1 MTRMLGTRML
11 VERTAPDAAA
21 LQAELTDLLQLEHD
35 ALPAYS
41 VAIMALHDARLREE
55 LRAHRADHERHVE
68 DLSAL
73 IRARGGI
80 PLRLPHMPTGLFK
93 LAVQAAGAPG
103 GDRAVLLAFVS
114 NEWQSQEKYARHA
127 ARPHDPEVA
136 ALLRRHADD
145 EARHYAWALDALEAM
160 GCGTGTPV
168 GRMTKAFARFHGST
182 ADAVEA
188 AGRVALETVVRTLRA
203 A

>member
-1 MTRMLGTRML
+1 MTG
-11 VERTAPDAAA
+11 VQGERTAPDAAA

-41 VAIMALHDARLREE
+41 VAIMALRDPRLREE

-73 IRARGGI
+73 IRARGGL

-103 GDRAVLLAFVS
+103 GDRWVLLAFVS

-127 ARPHDPEVA
+127 ARPHDPDVA

-145 EARHYAWALDALEAM
+145 EARHYAWALDTLEAM

-168 GRMTKAFARFHGST
+168 GRMTTAFARFHGST
-182 ADAVEA
+182 ADAVES
-188 AGRVALETVVRTLRA
+188 AGRAALETVVRTLRA